1 MKSKNKNRYR
11 NKNEME
17 IEMKIKIKTVG
28 EGNIGTVTRFHN
40 EKRARWRRKYQKKQR
55 KHHWGEEYFY
65 RKIMKNTKILK

>member
-28 EGNIGTVTRFHN
+28 EGIIGTVTRFHN
-40 EKRARWRRKYQKKQR
+40 EKRAR
-55 KHHWGEEYFY
+55 
-65 RKIMKNTKILK
+65 

>member
-28 EGNIGTVTRFHN
+28 EGIIGTVTRFHN
-40 EKRARWRRKYQKKQR
+40 EKRARWRRKYQKKTEKASLGWR
-55 KHHWGEEYFY
+55 IF
-65 RKIMKNTKILK
+65 L